1 MITTYNQAKRLN
13 TISTRKQLEEIINSI
28 PVGKY
33 HERGYE
39 CRLVITGSFL
49 LHLHGLVDSF
59 DDVDILV
66 VDAPE
71 PFWCELS
78 SSAYKWEIRDYGD
91 YRSVK
96 VVSKNIMYNL
106 IEDNSYTEFAN
117 GYADLDEEIE
127 LDTLSHA
134 LKAKAKLDRPKDREA
149 IKSIIERVELLTYL
163 EQKK

>member
-1 MITTYNQAKRLN
+1 MLIVK
-13 TISTRKQLEEIINSI
+13 EDIIDNI
-28 PVGKY
+28 PVSKTY
-33 HERGYE
+33 ERGYE

-66 VDAPE
+66 VDAPKS
-71 PFWCELS
+71 FWSELFS
-78 SSAYKWEIRDYGD
+78 NDYKWDIRDYGD
-91 YRSVK
+91 YKSVK
-96 VVSKNIMYNL
+96 VVFDDVTYNL
-106 IEDNSYTEFAN
+106 IEDDYYREFKN
-117 GYADLDEEIE
+117 VYADINGEIE

-163 EQKK
+163 E